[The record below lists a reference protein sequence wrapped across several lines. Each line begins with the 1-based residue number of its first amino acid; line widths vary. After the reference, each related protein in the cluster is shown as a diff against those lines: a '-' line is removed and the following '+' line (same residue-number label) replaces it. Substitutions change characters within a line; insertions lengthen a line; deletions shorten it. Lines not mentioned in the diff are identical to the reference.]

1 MHRAMLT
8 ACLPWLAAVGVLFL
22 FAYFLLRMSRARLH
36 LGRLLQLHRDQAGGV
51 QSLSF
56 VLTLPIF
63 LMVMMLIVQV
73 SQLMIGVMVVHYAAF
88 AAARSAIVWIPA
100 DLRNFDFREGPNC
113 ISIFMP
119 DPEAENQTFLELP
132 QYRPIVNDQGMV
144 LGWGYARS
152 DYTGPLEGGVTYL
165 VAPSGPKYDKIR
177 SAAVLACM
185 PISPSRPMGDSLE
198 SAPDLLGP
206 NDYPISTSAVDAAQI
221 FQEAYQAMSPASA
234 TNTAV
239 PERLRNKLA
248 YALRNT
254 AVEVRFYH
262 QNFEPPLLMDAG
274 GDWWGYYSIDPK
286 PWDFD
291 RNEVGRQ
298 DLVTVKVTHN
308 FALLPGPGRLLARY
322 GLFGQNTQNDAE
334 ARRSSKVSVYK
345 DTYSYAITASAALN
359 VEGEKS
365 VISYVY

>member
-1 MHRAMLT
+1 MLT
-8 ACLPWLAAVGVLFL
+8 ACLPWLAALGVSFL
-22 FAYFLLRMSRARLH
+22 LAYFLLRMSRARLQ
-36 LGRLLQLHRDQAGGV
+36 LGRIKQLHRDQAGGV

-100 DLRNFDFREGPNC
+100 DLRRFDPAEGPNC
-113 ISIFMP
+113 ISLYIP
-119 DPEAENQTFLELP
+119 DLTAENQTFLELP
-132 QYRPIVNDQGMV
+132 AYRPILNDQGQV

-152 DYTGPLEGGVTYL
+152 DYSGPLPGGVTYL
-165 VAPSGPKYDKIR
+165 IAPSGPKYDKIR

-206 NDYPISTSAVDAAQI
+206 NAHPASTSASDAALI
-221 FQEAYQAMSPASA
+221 LQEAYLSMSPASA

-262 QNFEPPLLMDAG
+262 QNFEPPLQPYPFLFETELADTTFKG
-274 GDWWGYYSIDPK
+274 
-286 PWDFD
+286 
-291 RNEVGRQ
+291 NEVGRQ

-322 GLFGQNTQNDAE
+322 GLFGQNTQSDAE
-334 ARRSSKVSVYK
+334 ARRGSKVSVYK

-359 VEGEKS
+359 VEGDKS